1 MYNGQLST
9 LLNMADVSPPTLI
22 LVLVATSS
30 GLGVAASWT
39 YAFVEIGGC
48 GDWWYMFLL
57 F

>member
-1 MYNGQLST
+1 MYNGQLFA
-9 LLNMADVSPPTLI
+9 LLNMADVSPPTMI
-22 LVLVATSS
+22 LVLVATS
-30 GLGVAASWT
+30 GPGVAASWT